1 MVKHYNEDTKDTKL
15 AGMLLCFH
23 ILARAKRVRGVGM
36 CAFGGN
42 ICRMETHKNIIHA
55 QIRIRR
61 DELGRIQ
68 LFYLLLI

>member
-1 MVKHYNEDTKDTKL
+1 MVKHYNEDTKDTKP

-23 ILARAKRVRGVGM
+23 ILARAERVRGVGI

-42 ICRMETHKNIIHA
+42 ICSGATHKNIIHA